1 MHKKSLSFGIVL
13 YCMFLAVIPILT
25 IYHIVISI
33 IYGGK
38 MWLILLPLAFLNIF
52 LIYRLTRVQNLN
64 TLLIVQLVNVSFFLF
79 CAASLLFNPDANKF
93 EYAVL
98 LGLNIIFILFF
109 RGSRFTKVI
118 YSGKPKRFKREV
130 Y

>member
-1 MHKKSLSFGIVL
+1 MHKKSLSFGIVF
-13 YCMFLAVIPILT
+13 YCMFLALIPILT

-79 CAASLLFNPDANKF
+79 CVGSLLFNPNANKF

-109 RGSRFTKVI
+109 RGSRFTKTI